1 MFQGGFKCRQENK
14 IQTHSEAKL
23 PCGWHSPHSVYATM
37 VIMVVLLPSR
47 LEAERDVLPNVDTIG
62 GPCSRLYQDANF
74 LPESNILYQGSS
86 RT

>member
-1 MFQGGFKCRQENK
+1 
-14 IQTHSEAKL
+14 
-23 PCGWHSPHSVYATM
+23 M